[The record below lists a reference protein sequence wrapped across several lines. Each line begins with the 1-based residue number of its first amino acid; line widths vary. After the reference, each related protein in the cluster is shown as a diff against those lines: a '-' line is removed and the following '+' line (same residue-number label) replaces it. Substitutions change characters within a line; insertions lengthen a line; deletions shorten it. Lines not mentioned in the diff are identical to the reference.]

1 MIDKRRFADLEAEVR
16 RLRQAQAQRVVKP
29 PKGSASSA
37 LLTLE
42 IDRGN
47 TLSDGVTLGIKW
59 ASPAPTTVPSLYDPT
74 VTSSFV
80 DGIGRATLRS
90 NGTSLGLVLVA
101 HYTGNGSPLTLS
113 LFQNQ
118 VVLTSTATLTLP
130 LVSDATQSVTLYVP
144 QTP

>member
-1 MIDKRRFADLEAEVR
+1 MIDRRRFADLEREVR
-16 RLRQAQAQRVVKP
+16 ALRQAQAQRPIKP
-29 PKGSASSA
+29 PKGSSSA
-37 LLTLE
+37 LMTLE

-47 TLSDGVTLGIKW
+47 TLSDAVTLGIKW

-80 DGIGRATLRS
+80 DGIGRATLRI
-90 NGTSLGLVLVA
+90 NGTSQGFVLVA
-101 HYTGNGSPLTLS
+101 HYTGNGSPLTIALITG
-113 LFQNQ
+113 Q
-118 VVLTSTATLTLP
+118 VCLTSGATISLP